1 MFDILDTQL
10 FPDECIVLDTGYEL
24 VYPIFKNGSSSLSKT
39 YRPVRSDVITNAK
52 CITVYV
58 REPLDRFYSG
68 VNTYLKNN
76 PILDSNTVIELINRH
91 LFLDRHFCP
100 QFYWLVNLRRFTS
113 AEYKI
118 LDMSQLSNTTTL
130 HVNKSEAHTTSD
142 YFESNDKI
150 HFYLSMDKILYWDLM
165 GETVSFNDIVY
176 TLKIKWPDV
185 YKEVIER
192 SKTLCSVLD

>member
-1 MFDILDTQL
+1 MLNILDTQL
-10 FPDECIVLDTGYEL
+10 FPDECIVLDTGNEL

-39 YRPVRSDVITNAK
+39 YSPVHLDVITNAD
-52 CITVYV
+52 CITVYI

-76 PILDSNTVIELINRH
+76 PTLDSNTVIELINRH

-113 AEYKI
+113 AKFKI
-118 LDMSQLSNTTTL
+118 LGMSQLSNTTTL
-130 HVNKSEAHTTSD
+130 HMNKSEVHNTSEH
-142 YFESNDKI
+142 FKANDKI
-150 HFYLSMDKILYWDLM
+150 HFYLALDKVLYWDLKNQ
-165 GETVSFNDIVY
+165 TVTFDDILY
-176 TLKIKWPDV
+176 KIKTQWPDV

-192 SKTLCSVLD
+192 SKILCNVLD